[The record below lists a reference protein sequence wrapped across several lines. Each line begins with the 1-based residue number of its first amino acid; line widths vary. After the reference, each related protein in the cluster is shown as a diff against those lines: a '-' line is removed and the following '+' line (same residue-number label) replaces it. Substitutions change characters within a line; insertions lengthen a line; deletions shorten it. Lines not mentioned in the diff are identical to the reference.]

1 MSDAVRSKSREFN
14 KFSDEVYIR
23 ATIIFIEEIA
33 ITENLSMEKKLWK
46 EGALMEILNFHLTK
60 FVGASA

>member
-1 MSDAVRSKSREFN
+1 MLDAVRSKSREFN

-33 ITENLSMEKKLWK
+33 IMENLWREKKLWK

-60 FVGASA
+60 FVGAPA